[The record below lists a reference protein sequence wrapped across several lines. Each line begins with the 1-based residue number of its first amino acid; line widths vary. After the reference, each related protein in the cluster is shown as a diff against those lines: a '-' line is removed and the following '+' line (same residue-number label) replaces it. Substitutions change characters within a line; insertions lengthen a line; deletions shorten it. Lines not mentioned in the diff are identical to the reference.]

1 MRLVVSSLL
10 LIAAAGAAPRVAQA
24 HHTTA
29 NFDTTRNIELEG
41 IITRYKWAN
50 PHIFIWLEARD
61 EQGNAVTWRVEGGP
75 PALLRR
81 AGITQDLISVGQ
93 HVKVSGSPARA
104 ADRREVL
111 MNALQTDAKEQ
122 LAFGQA
128 EATRRIFAKADE
140 KPVAAGSLQGTWAAP
155 IDMAAINKLAV
166 RQLKLTDKGQQA
178 AAAFVE
184 NTENYAKCLEATPPG
199 SMLAPD
205 IKQVELG
212 KTTTTIG
219 LDWDGVIRTVHMD
232 QKSHAGVEPSPHGHS
247 IGHWEGDTLVVD
259 TGRFTPDPAG
269 ISRRVPSGSAK
280 HLVERFKLDAS
291 GTQLLYSFVLDDPE
305 YLAEPVVSG
314 EVTWTYRPDLTFAP
328 AACDPEVAR
337 MTVD

>member
-1 MRLVVSSLL
+1 MKLVAHSLL
-10 LIAAAGAAPRVAQA
+10 LIVAAGAAPRMALA

-29 NFDTTRNIELEG
+29 NFDTMHKIELEG
-41 IITRYKWAN
+41 VITRYQWSN
-50 PHIFIWLEARD
+50 PHVFIWLEARD
-61 EQGNAVTWRVEGGP
+61 EQGNAVTWRVEAGP

-104 ADRREVL
+104 KGRRDVL
-111 MNALQTDAKEQ
+111 LSALQNDAKEQ

-128 EATRRIFAKADE
+128 EATRRIFARTDE
-140 KPVAAGSLQGTWAAP
+140 VPVAAGSLQGIWAAP
-155 IDMAAINKLAV
+155 IDMVAINKLAV
-166 RQLKLTDKGQQA
+166 RQLKLTDKGQRA

-184 NTENYAKCLEATPPG
+184 NTENYGKCLETKPPS

-205 IKQVELG
+205 IKQIELG
-212 KTTTTIG
+212 KTTIRIG

-232 QKSHAGVEPSPHGHS
+232 QKSHEGVRPSSQGHS

-259 TGRFTPDPAG
+259 TSRFTPDSAG
-269 ISRRVPSGSAK
+269 ISRLVPSSSEK

-291 GTQLLYSFVLDDPE
+291 GTNLLYSFILDDPE
-305 YLAEPVVSG
+305 YLVEPVVSG
-314 EVTWTYRPDLTFAP
+314 EVGWTHRPDLKFAP
-328 AACDPEVAR
+328 VVCDPVLAR